1 MMAPILL
8 AHPLAAAIDP
18 NTWDAQQGVAGW
30 LQYGV
35 LCVMTIAQCAASIAS
50 SYDGLAAHRQADA
63 LRSKLSLQA
72 RFDGEDPAYL
82 RNALH
87 CRAPPLPRA
96 QCRPRAARRF

>member
-30 LQYGV
+30 QQYGV

-63 LRSKLSLQA
+63 LRSKLSLQVGKT
-72 RFDGEDPAYL
+72 RAY
-82 RNALH
+82 RRSALY